1 MKNFIKKFNE
11 KTILIYTFI
20 FTFFVLNTRKVFA
33 TDLASSPFI
42 KGTLKLIS
50 DATLVLIGVSTG
62 VAVLMIIILQLK
74 KNVSDDEMEAKQ
86 YDKKTKAVIVSYII
100 ILCAASIIALA
111 SYYYGKGSA
120 V

>member
-20 FTFFVLNTRKVFA
+20 FTFFVFNTRKVFA
-33 TDLASSPFI
+33 TDLASSPLV

-50 DATLVLIGVSTG
+50 DATVTLMGISTA
-62 VAVLMIIILQLK
+62 VAVLMIIIFQIK
-74 KNVSDDEMEAKQ
+74 KKVSDDEMEAKQ
-86 YDKKTKAVIVSYII
+86 YNKKTIAVIVSYII
-100 ILCAASIIALA
+100 ILCATSIAGLI
-111 SYYYGKGSA
+111 SHYYGVGSA